1 MIARR
6 GIQIFRTTY
15 CIADGTIGVSTI
27 GTGKVDDAAKRLAY
41 SRAAMA
47 FCSHCG
53 SPTAGGRFCSACG
66 SPLAQDAVASVT
78 ADLLR
83 RYKKMS
89 LAVAALALVFV
100 VTVMVLVSRVTH
112 VERSAVA
119 SRAAESSAPAAQP
132 TSPAQSPSGQSI
144 PVATSTSQP
153 QPPPSPASVPS
164 ASNAAV
170 HPSTGSINPQEVQ
183 HALNTLVQRGEQGE
197 LSTRQPVPASVS
209 GSDRYPGSQ
218 PVEVKDVSL
227 PDIGVPIAS
236 EVYSTSDSVSTV
248 VDYYRRRYPE
258 AEVTEVNGQKIVA
271 VNQTG
276 ATKVIAIG
284 STGSET
290 RIAIVQPAE

>member
-1 MIARR
+1 MP
-6 GIQIFRTTY
+6 
-15 CIADGTIGVSTI
+15 
-27 GTGKVDDAAKRLAY
+27 
-41 SRAAMA
+41 AMA
-47 FCSHCG
+47 YCSHCG

-66 SPLAQDAVASVT
+66 SPLARDAVASVT

-89 LAVAALALVFV
+89 LLVAALGLVFI
-100 VTVMVLVSRVTH
+100 VTVMVLVSRVMH
-112 VERSAVA
+112 VERSAVT

-132 TSPAQSPSGQSI
+132 AAPAQSLPGQNI

-153 QPPPSPASVPS
+153 PPSQAAVPS
-164 ASNAAV
+164 ANNAAA
-170 HPSTGSINPQEVQ
+170 HPATSSINPQEVQ
-183 HALNTLVQRGEQGE
+183 RALNTMVQRSEQGE
-197 LSTRQPVPASVS
+197 LATRQPASVNAS

-236 EVYSTSDSVSTV
+236 EVYSTSDSVAAV
-248 VDYYRRRYPE
+248 VDYYRQRYPE

-271 VNQTG
+271 VNQKG

-284 STGSET
+284 TTGSET